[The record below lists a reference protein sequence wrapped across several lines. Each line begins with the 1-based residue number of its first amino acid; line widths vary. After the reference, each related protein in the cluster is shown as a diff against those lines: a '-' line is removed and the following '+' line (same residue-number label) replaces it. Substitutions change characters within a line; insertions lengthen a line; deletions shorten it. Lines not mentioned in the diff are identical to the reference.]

1 MKRFALGFLK
11 ILAGFIVLIVCLYV
25 ILYFVYSGTYT
36 VNKTV
41 AQDSSIPHISAN
53 GATFHAETFG
63 SDTNPVVIVL
73 HGGPVM
79 ITGIFWI

>member
-1 MKRFALGFLK
+1 MKRFAIWFLK
-11 ILAGFIVLIVCLYV
+11 ILIGLLVLLASLYV
-25 ILYFVYSGTYT
+25 ILYFAYSGTYT
-36 VNKTV
+36 VQKTV
-41 AQDSSIPHISAN
+41 AQNPSIPHITVN
-53 GATFHAETFG
+53 NATFHAETFG